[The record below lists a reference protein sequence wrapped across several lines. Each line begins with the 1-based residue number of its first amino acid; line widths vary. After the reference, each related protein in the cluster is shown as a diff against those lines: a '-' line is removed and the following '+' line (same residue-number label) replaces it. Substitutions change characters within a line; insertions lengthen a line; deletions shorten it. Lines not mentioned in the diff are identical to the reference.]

1 MSLPRSPRSGSIF
14 SGPESSAIVGKM
26 RRSLCRTTHAVLVQG
41 VLVALAMI
49 FAACSHGSKQVPED
63 RGSCPATPAVPKPE
77 TVHPES
83 APHGHTAVLLP
94 NAKYVGTVYLLT
106 VISDRGYVCDVQL
119 IRGFEKTADA
129 KAISAVRQWHFYP
142 EQKAG
147 RPFSGVRTFGIPI
160 WRDADGRLYL
170 GTSGNYVK

>member
-1 MSLPRSPRSGSIF
+1 MLCPWEQTCCNISRLGCPRSRFPLPVKKKILRCNHRS
-14 SGPESSAIVGKM
+14 
-26 RRSLCRTTHAVLVQG
+26 
-41 VLVALAMI
+41 
-49 FAACSHGSKQVPED
+49 
-63 RGSCPATPAVPKPE
+63 E

-83 APHGHTAVLLP
+83 APHGHTAILLP

-160 WRDADGRLYL
+160 WRDADGQLYL
-170 GTSGNYVK
+170 GTYGNYVK